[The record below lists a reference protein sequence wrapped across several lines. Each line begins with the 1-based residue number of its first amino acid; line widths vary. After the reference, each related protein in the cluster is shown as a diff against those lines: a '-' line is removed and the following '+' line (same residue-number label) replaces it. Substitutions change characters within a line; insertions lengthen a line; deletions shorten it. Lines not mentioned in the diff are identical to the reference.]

1 MLIKMYTGH
10 QDCRSRG
17 WCQPLFRL
25 CQQYCAN
32 WFAGPGMKEVIQEV
46 GQSDNSNFCQSQLRE
61 NSASKIIK
69 ANTPTLSVGVF
80 AFISKVLK
88 NIVNIILVVFVNV
101 FSYSVQPREYA
112 LFIDVE
118 EV

>member
-1 MLIKMYTGH
+1 
-10 QDCRSRG
+10 
-17 WCQPLFRL
+17 
-25 CQQYCAN
+25 
-32 WFAGPGMKEVIQEV
+32 MKEVIQEV

-69 ANTPTLSVGVF
+69 ANTPTVQSVGVF